1 LQNAKARVCALTARA
16 KATPLLPRDFNLNDL
31 DLNDVSKLAAGILD
45 AQIGRDVPGANAA
58 DFPSGLWRAQP
69 LYSLAHLCVD
79 F

>member
-45 AQIGRDVPGANAA
+45 AQIGRDVFRAA
-58 DFPSGLWRAQP
+58 YAARP
-69 LYSLAHLCVD
+69 LHSLAHLCVD